1 MKLTKFLTSSSF
13 NKILFLYSV
22 FIFLGTLT
30 GYIFKLF
37 PHNTVANIMPG
48 IAPHLDIGKPYV
60 DYWDVYPPGIYLFYY
75 VFYFIGR
82 NLFLS
87 YSILHFLI
95 LFGTIY
101 FGFKIYQNISNQY
114 LIFVIGLS
122 YFLSPLYMHYLLPNE
137 LIGLFFSF
145 LGLHI
150 YLKNTKNKINIIIG
164 NFFLI
169 YSAFIKEIFLASA
182 FCIILYQIITKD
194 YKRLSFSIIGMLF
207 QFILILTYIFNLSIV
222 DNVINS
228 YEYKYSLFNIEEIL
242 KSNYLYL
249 VVGIFLFYIFKLL
262 QHKQIINQLKFDIN
276 KSYVVYL
283 YSIFM
288 LLSFLFLNRDD
299 GGHFDIP
306 KIFPLFFLLSV
317 LLLIKNKKL
326 YLTSIILIILLSG
339 YVLKFQ
345 HATYSYLL
353 IQPQLNYVEKSYINY
368 IDTEISSLIEESDSS
383 FLYLYGWGST
393 NYYYELGIKPYS
405 KYWIINPQI
414 LVNEQIIELKNTISS
429 QPPKVIYYC
438 GYDENCPAGF
448 DFRKFEKEFIDFK
461 KLIEACYIE
470 INSDYYKLA
479 EKNCIDD
486 INF

>member
-1 MKLTKFLTSSSF
+1 MKLIKFLTSSSF
-13 NKILFLYSV
+13 NKILLIYSV
-22 FIFLGTLT
+22 LIFFGTLT

-75 VFYFIGR
+75 VFFLIGR
-82 NLFLS
+82 DIFLS

-101 FGFKIYQNISNQY
+101 FGFKIYQYISNQY

-145 LGLHI
+145 LGLYI
-150 YLKNTKNKINIIIG
+150 YLKNTESTINIIAG

-169 YSAFIKEIFLASA
+169 YSAFIKEIFAASA
-182 FCIILYQIITKD
+182 FCIILYQIFTKD
-194 YKRLSFSIIGMLF
+194 YRNLRFSIFGILF
-207 QFILILTYIFNLSIV
+207 QFFLIYTYIFNLSIV
-222 DNVINS
+222 DDVIKS
-228 YEYKYSLFNIEEIL
+228 YEYKYSLFNIEELL
-242 KSNYLYL
+242 KTNYLYL
-249 VVGIFLFYIFKLL
+249 VIAIFLFFIFKFL
-262 QHKQIINQLKFDIN
+262 QYKQIIHQIKFDIK
-276 KSYVVYL
+276 KSYVIYL

-288 LLSFLFLNRDD
+288 ILSFLILNRDD

-306 KIFPLFFLLSV
+306 KIFPIFFLLSV
-317 LLLIKNKKL
+317 LLLVKNQKL
-326 YLTSIILIILLSG
+326 YLISSILIILISG

-353 IQPQLNYVEKSYINY
+353 IQPQFNYVEKSYIHY
-368 IDTEISSLIEESDSS
+368 IDTEISSSIEESNSS

-393 NYYYELGIKPYS
+393 NYYYELKIKPYS

-414 LVNEQIIELKNTISS
+414 LVNEQIIELKNDISS
-429 QPPKVIYYC
+429 RPPRIIYYC
-438 GYDENCPAGF
+438 GFDEGCPAGF
-448 DFRKFEKEFIDFK
+448 DFKKFENDFIDFK
-461 KLIEACYIE
+461 KLIEACYID
-470 INSDYYKLA
+470 INNDYYELT
-479 EKNCIDD
+479 EPNCVND